1 MPYWT
6 KTKHQNNL
14 DGQIQG
20 RRKTCFCDV
29 WVYCPF
35 PVMEKVSLQRVS
47 PDKAEGDECSWQVS
61 GPLWPETMSF
71 TVKPGLCT
79 GAA

>member
-1 MPYWT
+1 
-6 KTKHQNNL
+6 
-14 DGQIQG
+14 
-20 RRKTCFCDV
+20 
-29 WVYCPF
+29 
-35 PVMEKVSLQRVS
+35 MEKVSLQRVG